1 MRNRQQAEHHHQQWE
16 EVSPDSALFSV
27 LINDFSDYTSL
38 SDDSDDVMLVRP
50 GVWRVWWDSQGRGW
64 CWSWNPSSPHH
75 SHSPATS
82 NNTGM
87 SRDLENITSFYQTI
101 YSLGNI
107 AIFYNYL
114 EPYKI
119 DILIY
124 PLALLK
130 ISCKARLDWSLKFK
144 GLIKFKVSGF
154 EADHQFILKIK
165 KRENHCIS
173 AAPRKLL
180 KSILTFR

>member
-1 MRNRQQAEHHHQQWE
+1 M
-16 EVSPDSALFSV
+16 
-27 LINDFSDYTSL
+27 TSL
-38 SDDSDDVMLVRP
+38 ITLLWAMIVMM
-50 GVWRVWWDSQGRGW
+50 W
-64 CWSWNPSSPHH
+64 CWSGPGSGESGGTARVEAGAGAGTHPLLTTVTVRP
-75 SHSPATS
+75 PATTQGWVEIWRIVQAS
-82 NNTGM
+82 IKHYTASAN
-87 SRDLENITSFYQTI
+87 LKYFTI
-101 YSLGNI
+101 I
-107 AIFYNYL
+107 L

-130 ISCKARLDWSLKFK
+130 ISGKARLDWSLKFK

>member
-1 MRNRQQAEHHHQQWE
+1 MKY
-16 EVSPDSALFSV
+16 F
-27 LINDFSDYTSL
+27 
-38 SDDSDDVMLVRP
+38 
-50 GVWRVWWDSQGRGW
+50 
-64 CWSWNPSSPHH
+64 
-75 SHSPATS
+75 
-82 NNTGM
+82 
-87 SRDLENITSFYQTI
+87 TI
-101 YSLGNI
+101 I
-107 AIFYNYL
+107 L

-130 ISCKARLDWSLKFK
+130 ISGKARLDWSLKFK